1 MPSSIPP
8 LFQDLISR
16 MLEVNVAKR
25 ITINQIKEH
34 PAFRFNLKDGY
45 YVPKPISILS
55 YTEPIDIDDID
66 PTIISLLLNI
76 GYENEK
82 EIALE
87 LTSHIHSMAKVFYH
101 MYNRKISLELLPW
114 ETESTMSNQNI
125 PYEAFV
131 QSPEIDLSSGTFLR
145 SDPFYRK
152 RSFID
157 ISSPEIFSLAQKS
170 SWIEPLKNEF
180 EAKEIIQI
188 DTSFDSPEDLFYV
201 IQSLL
206 SINGFDVLYPNQLQ
220 IIARR
225 VDVNL
230 YVIINLEFIKIDD
243 DKRKLVLIISKSG
256 KNCNEF
262 ESLLS
267 DIESSIV

>member
-1 MPSSIPP
+1 MSSSIPP

-16 MLEVNVAKR
+16 MLEVNVSKR

-55 YTEPIDIDDID
+55 YTESIDIDDID
-66 PTIISLLLNI
+66 PTIFSLLLNI

-82 EIALE
+82 EIAVE
-87 LTSHIHSMAKVFYH
+87 LTSNEHSMAKVFYH
-101 MYNRKISLELLPW
+101 MYNRRISLESLPW
-114 ETESTMSNQNI
+114 ETESSSSVQGI

-131 QSPEIDLSSGTFLR
+131 QSPEINLNSGTFLR
-145 SDPFYRK
+145 CDPFYRK
-152 RSFID
+152 RAFID
-157 ISSPEIFSLAQKS
+157 MSSPEILSLALKN
-170 SWIEPLKNEF
+170 SWIDPLKNEF
-180 EAKEIIQI
+180 EAKEVVQM
-188 DTSFDSPEDLFYV
+188 DSSFDTPEDLFHV
-201 IQSLL
+201 VQSILFV
-206 SINGFDVLYPNQLQ
+206 NGFDVLYPNQLQ

-225 VDVNL
+225 IDVNL
-230 YVIINLEFIKIDD
+230 YVIINLEFMKIDD
-243 DKRKLVLIISKSG
+243 EKRKLFLIISKSG

-262 ESLLS
+262 EALLN